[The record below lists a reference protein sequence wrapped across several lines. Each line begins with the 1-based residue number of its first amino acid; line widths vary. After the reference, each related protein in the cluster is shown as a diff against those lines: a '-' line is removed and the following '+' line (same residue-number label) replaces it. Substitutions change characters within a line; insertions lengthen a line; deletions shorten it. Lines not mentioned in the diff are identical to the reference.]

1 MPQKFVGRY
10 MVCGYHSAM
19 PHVTPIS
26 VVVASFVYTAIS
38 Q

>member
-1 MPQKFVGRY
+1 MPRKFVGRY

-19 PHVTPIS
+19 SYVTPIS
-26 VVVASFVYTAIS
+26 VVVASSVYTAIS